1 MNKII
6 AEIGSVHDG
15 KLNLAFKL
23 IRKAASSGADI
34 IKFQMHISEYETLK
48 NAPSPKYFNK
58 EDRYSYF
65 KRTSFDLLDWK
76 KIKKYCEQNDT
87 EFLCSPF
94 STEAVD
100 LLEKLNVKYYKVPS
114 GELTNLPLLEKLNK
128 TGKKIILST
137 GMSNWKE
144 IDNAVKIFNKKKI
157 ILLQC
162 SSIYPCPLNRVGI
175 NVIKDFSK
183 RYKCQVGF
191 SDHTLGSSA
200 SFAAASVGA
209 SVIEKHFTLSRDMY
223 GSDAKNSME
232 PEEFK
237 LFSKTIKEIWHIN
250 QNNINKNNIKKF
262 KDMKIIFEKSIYAKN
277 DLQKGHRIRF
287 SDLSFKK
294 PCKYLRADKYKTLIG
309 KVLVKTIKKDEPLHV
324 KNVKK

>member
-23 IRKAASSGADI
+23 IKKAASSGADI

-76 KIKKYCEQNDT
+76 KIKKYCEQNNT

-94 STEAVD
+94 SIEAVD

-262 KDMKIIFEKSIYAKN
+262 KNMKMIFEKSIYAKN
-277 DLQKGHRIRF
+277 DLQKGHRIKF
-287 SDLSFKK
+287 NDLSFKK
-294 PCKYLRADKYKTLIG
+294 PCKYLRADKYKALIG
-309 KVLVKTIKKDEPLHV
+309 KVLVKMIKKDKPLHV